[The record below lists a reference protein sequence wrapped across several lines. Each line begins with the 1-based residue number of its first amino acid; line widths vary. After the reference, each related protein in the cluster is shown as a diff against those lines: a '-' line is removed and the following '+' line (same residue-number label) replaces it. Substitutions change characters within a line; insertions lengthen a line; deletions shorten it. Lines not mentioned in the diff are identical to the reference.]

1 MSYKCDICGDQLP
14 NQQDG
19 TSFSDERIIRS
30 PGYWEH
36 HLKRFLDPV
45 NIELFGFDDDT
56 AALFVKQM
64 IQSRSGYT
72 VCEDCVE
79 MLKIDQQ
86 KVADYQLETW
96 YNIAQSPTADAQ
108 AKLQS
113 WIIIVGTVFER
124 LSGEWPAWIDP
135 KDKIARDNKRNK
147 KWWQFW
153 I

>member
-1 MSYKCDICGDQLP
+1 M
-14 NQQDG
+14 
-19 TSFSDERIIRS
+19 
-30 PGYWEH
+30 
-36 HLKRFLDPV
+36 KRFLDPV